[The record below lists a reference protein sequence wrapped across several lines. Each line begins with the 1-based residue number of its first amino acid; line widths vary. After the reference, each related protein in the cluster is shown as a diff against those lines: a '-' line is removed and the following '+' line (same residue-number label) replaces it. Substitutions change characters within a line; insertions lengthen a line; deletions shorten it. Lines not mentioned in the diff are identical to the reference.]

1 MLTGPLFVGYQW
13 RRRERLTPG
22 TISSLV
28 GESCLCAGI
37 KRRPHDGVSAH
48 ATRHTAASD
57 VLARAPLGTALLVVQ
72 RMLGHEYATTTAQY
86 LRFARLDELRE
97 AMEGRSY
104 ENAVDTETPDEL

>member
-13 RRRERLTPG
+13 RRRERLTPD

-28 GESCLCAGI
+28 GEWCLRAGI

-72 RMLGHEYATTTAQY
+72 RMLGNKYPTTPAQSR
-86 LRFARLDELRE
+86 RFARLDELRE
-97 AMEGRSY
+97 AMEGRDYS
-104 ENAVDTETPDEL
+104 NHA